1 MNKIYSKY
9 NLERLRLQHS
19 ELDTIKLDRSEMKRG
34 TGKNAIRKVF
44 GIDEASR
51 HEYDIY
57 EKQQLDAFKK
67 FLDYENQSLSDELIL
82 RFLYANQFDF
92 DTTIQ
97 VKITFQKNKHMR
109 LHHSWITNPSNF
121 KWTLNAEEIIK
132 QGAIYISGRGLG
144 LKPIVVINAD
154 KLDISAYPIE
164 EIIRAISIVF
174 MVVKDYMLASGKVE
188 SWFVIVEAKNTTAY
202 KIPFNHLNQIFDVL
216 RLNFPCYLE
225 RVFILQPQTSI
236 SIAWQII
243 EQFIPHNS
251 RHKVEFIEN
260 DYSLLFNYI
269 KPKQLEQRHGGK
281 APNVYDYWPPHIED
295 FNEVEFQQKQ
305 KMETQKIKEQ
315 INVLQK
321 VMPFSSNIDSTVSD
335 LLRKQYKPKT
345 KIYQQETYLDT
356 TNYFV
361 NKSMSNT
368 RLLNGPR
375 KEQVLSNQSDQQLL
389 QQQKTQE
396 VNISLEQRSPN
407 YNYYQGA
414 YFSEQPQQQ
423 TTIPLQSRFVG
434 SRTKSNE
441 TQGSLL
447 NAANQNGLFQS
458 RFVGLRTQH
467 LVANKDISII
477 VNREDRILNQLM

>member
-1 MNKIYSKY
+1 
-9 NLERLRLQHS
+9 
-19 ELDTIKLDRSEMKRG
+19 
-34 TGKNAIRKVF
+34 
-44 GIDEASR
+44 
-51 HEYDIY
+51 
-57 EKQQLDAFKK
+57 
-67 FLDYENQSLSDELIL
+67 
-82 RFLYANQFDF
+82 
-92 DTTIQ
+92 
-97 VKITFQKNKHMR
+97 
-109 LHHSWITNPSNF
+109 
-121 KWTLNAEEIIK
+121 
-132 QGAIYISGRGLG
+132 
-144 LKPIVVINAD
+144 
-154 KLDISAYPIE
+154 
-164 EIIRAISIVF
+164 

-202 KIPFNHLNQIFDVL
+202 KIPFNHLNQIFDIL

-236 SIAWQII
+236 QIAWQIV
-243 EQFIPHNS
+243 EQFIPYNS
-251 RHKVEFIEN
+251 RHKIEFIEN

-269 KPKQLEQRHGGK
+269 KPKQLEQRHGGR

-321 VMPFSSNIDSTVSD
+321 VMPFSSNIDTTVSD

-345 KIYQQETYLDT
+345 KIYQLETYLDT

-368 RLLNGPR
+368 RLLNGPK
-375 KEQVLSNQSDQQLL
+375 KEHVLSNQSDQQLL
-389 QQQKTQE
+389 QQLKMQE
-396 VNISLEQRSPN
+396 VNMSLEQRSAN
-407 YNYYQGA
+407 YNYQQGA
-414 YFSEQPQQQ
+414 YFSQQPQQQ
-423 TTIPLQSRFVG
+423 ATVPLQSRFVG
-434 SRTKSNE
+434 SKTKSNE
-441 TQGSLL
+441 SQGSIL
-447 NAANQNGLFQS
+447 NAANQNGLLQS